1 MKKNYLSK
9 FLNRKKIAYIVGGS
23 GFIGQEVSKALAD
36 SGAKVINLDIKNAFK
51 NKKII
56 KFEHFDCS
64 NTNQLQKSFD
74 RIIKKY
80 KCPDI
85 FINCS
90 YPRSEDWSDNSFS
103 KVNMKTYKK
112 NVDMHLT
119 SYVWLA
125 KYVAEEM
132 VKKNKGGSIIQF
144 SSTYG
149 VVGQTMKIYKG
160 TNIRES
166 MTYSVIKGGI
176 SNLTRQMASY
186 YGKYN
191 IRVNSICPGG
201 IQAKYMAEKFVKNYN
216 SVVPLGRL
224 GTTSDVAS
232 SVLFLSSEASSYIT
246 GTNFVIDGG
255 WTCI

>member
-1 MKKNYLSK
+1 MKKYLKK
-9 FLNRKKIAYIVGGS
+9 FLNKNKTAFVVGGS
-23 GFIGQEVSKALAD
+23 GFIGKEVSLALWE
-36 SGAKVINLDIKNAFK
+36 SGAKVINLDIHNAFK
-51 NKKII
+51 KKKTI
-56 KFEHFDCS
+56 KFEKFDCS
-64 NTNQLQKSFD
+64 NSNKLEKLFD
-74 RIIKKY
+74 EVIKKY

-90 YPRSEDWSDNSFS
+90 YPRSNDWSDNSFS

-112 NVDMHLT
+112 NMDMHLT

-125 KYVAEEM
+125 KFVAEKM
-132 VKKNKGGSIIQF
+132 TKKSKGGSIIQF

-224 GTTSDVAS
+224 GQTSDVAS
-232 SVLFLSSEASSYIT
+232 AVLFLSSEASSYIT
-246 GTNFVIDGG
+246 GTDFLIDGG